1 MFAAGSDLSSKTPD
15 EILYQDFK
23 RFEFGDL
30 NIGIGQIT
38 SMDEEELQ
46 NIKHRLLPYIQEV
59 YQKEDMDMIFFMLTD
74 VIKESTELICC
85 GKNSEALVEEAFHKK
100 VENDCAQ
107 LPGVV
112 SRKKQLVPSFMMAN
126 NQL

>member
-1 MFAAGSDLSSKTPD
+1 M
-15 EILYQDFK
+15 
-23 RFEFGDL
+23 
-30 NIGIGQIT
+30 
-38 SMDEEELQ
+38 
-46 NIKHRLLPYIQEV
+46 PYIQEV